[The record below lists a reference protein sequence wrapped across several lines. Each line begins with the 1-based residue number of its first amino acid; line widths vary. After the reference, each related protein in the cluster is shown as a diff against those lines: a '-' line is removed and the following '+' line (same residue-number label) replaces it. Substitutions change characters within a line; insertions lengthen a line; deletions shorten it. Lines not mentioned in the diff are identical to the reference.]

1 MANFWSEVAWEKRG
15 VRAGLIMGGGACFK
29 TFFFASTAESHKYK
43 CQHSQFLKCFLWHNR
58 YVPTPENFNSF

>member
-1 MANFWSEVAWEKRG
+1 M
-15 VRAGLIMGGGACFK
+15 RAGLIMGGVACFK